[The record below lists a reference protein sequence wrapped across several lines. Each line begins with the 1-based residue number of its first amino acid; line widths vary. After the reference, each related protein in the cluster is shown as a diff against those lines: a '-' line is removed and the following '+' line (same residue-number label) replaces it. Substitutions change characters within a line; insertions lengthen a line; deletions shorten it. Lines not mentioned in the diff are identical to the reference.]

1 MMVNA
6 SLGALSSCT
15 QAHQAPQPLTLGVQR
30 IEPINL
36 TDPSILAGLEQARRA
51 LSNQRLVQVLGVRT
65 AIQQYLCNRLAADG
79 YLHPPVYMLAGCTD
93 PLNHW
98 TYPARI
104 NYYGEEV
111 SVTQSLILQK
121 VLMVMGSPVGK
132 VFWASP
138 NIRMEM
144 RINRKEYKYT
154 TEFMQVDFEQRDATY
169 EQMLDYVSSL
179 LEGLFRHLN
188 QHHAETLRAIR
199 GELLPELE
207 VPLPVHDVRQV
218 QEEQQLSDDDAVER
232 WLARRAEGRPF
243 LLVNLE
249 REAYDCYDQRSGRFL
264 NYDVIVPPYG
274 DNPHPVECLSGAER
288 TRTVGDLAE
297 RMLQLGYPMDYFQP
311 FFELLSSLD
320 GGSGRIRC
328 AGGGFGIE
336 RLTYGL
342 LGLRDIHEVY
352 PFPRMAESKV
362 AF

>member
-1 MMVNA
+1 MSSS
-6 SLGALSSCT
+6 SLGTLPSST
-15 QAHQAPQPLTLGVQR
+15 PAPQPPTLTLGVQR

-36 TDPSILAGLEQARRA
+36 SDPSILAGLEQARRA
-51 LSNQRLVQVLGVRT
+51 LCNQRLVRVLEVRT
-65 AIQQYLCNRLAADG
+65 AIQQYLCTRLANDG
-79 YLHPPVYMLAGCTD
+79 HLHPPVYMLAGCTD

-121 VLMVMGSPVGK
+121 ILMVMGSPVGK

-169 EQMLDYVSSL
+169 EQMLAYISSL
-179 LEGLFRHLN
+179 VQGLYRHLN
-188 QHHAETLRAIR
+188 QHHAEALYELR
-199 GELLPELE
+199 GDLLPELE
-207 VPLPVHDVRQV
+207 VPLPVHDARQV
-218 QEEQQLSDDDAVER
+218 RDEQQLSNDDAVER
-232 WLARRAEGRPF
+232 WLAKRAEGRPF
-243 LLVNLE
+243 LAVNLE
-249 REAYDCYDQRSGRFL
+249 REAYDCFDRQARRFL
-264 NYDVIVPPYG
+264 NYDLIVPPYG

-288 TRTVGDLAE
+288 TRTVDGLAQ
-297 RMLQLGYPMDYFQP
+297 RMRQLGYPMDYFQP
-311 FFELLSSLD
+311 FFDLLASLD

-328 AGGGFGIE
+328 AGGGFGVE
-336 RLTYGL
+336 RLTYGV

-352 PFPRMAESKV
+352 PFPRMAEGRV